1 VQISGNTNL
10 WVVEVRYIAISK
22 LFPHH
27 LNSFDNVP
35 VNYNNGALTNIT
47 TASMSVKT
55 YKNTINYTA
64 QAAATGSTYTTFSSP
79 LTNNKILLF
88 LTSLF
93 HSGTN
98 EAAPSTSYPLNLNV
112 AATPM
117 SN

>member
-1 VQISGNTNL
+1 MQISGNTNL

-55 YKNTINYTA
+55 YKNTINYTT
-64 QAAATGSTYTTFSSP
+64 QATATGSTYTAFSLP
-79 LTNNKILLF
+79 LANNKILLF
-88 LTSLF
+88 MTSLF

-98 EAAPSTSYPLNLNV
+98 EPSPSINYPLNLNV

-117 SN
+117 SS